1 MTNVRRAVFA
11 RTHARI
17 AGKRSMRCNA
27 IILIIMHHYRVA
39 ISNNNNYYDPVSG
52 ITLLYIHNYFR
63 NTVSII
69 VGPDLNDTITR
80 SAQRYRI
87 IRDYLANR
95 HPSSPPPAVLPAP
108 RRGETRRGRDRCG
121 RIRNRAN

>member
-1 MTNVRRAVFA
+1 
-11 RTHARI
+11 
-17 AGKRSMRCNA
+17 MRCNA

-95 HPSSPPPAVLPAP
+95 HPSSPPPPSFP
-108 RRGETRRGRDRCG
+108 RPGAERRDEGAIVAAAYVTALIDTGGREARTFFFPSP
-121 RIRNRAN
+121 R